1 MGKKGKSKKEKQKNT
16 WNKMTCPCALCL
28 HVLRFFDFLLFLLGK
43 TKKHRR
49 GNINAQK
56 CKWTSPCFS
65 SVVFPL
71 FPSFLLLWCV
81 FGFCWFVF
89 WTVFVLCT
97 FLSYV
102 LSLLILRISCSQVNI
117 SSTMIQPCLFSDETW
132 WSHKRSLK

>member
-1 MGKKGKSKKEKQKNT
+1 MGKKGKSKKEKQKST

-28 HVLRFFDFLLFLLGK
+28 HLLRFFDLLLFLLGR
-43 TKKHRR
+43 KKHRR

-71 FPSFLLLWCV
+71 FPSFLCFDV
-81 FGFCWFVF
+81 FLDFADLFFGLFF
-89 WTVFVLCT
+89 LCT

-132 WSHKRSLK
+132 